1 MHPIKKKSGV
11 EMVFTELHTG
21 GKFNNSNYKT
31 SGGLHGV
38 GAAVVNALSKWLE
51 VEVKQDGKLHRQRFE
66 YAYDKEL
73 KKICRELQLHL

>member
-1 MHPIKKKSGV
+1 MEEEFQLEFILLRKKSGV

-21 GKFNNSNYKT
+21 GKFNNKNYKT

-51 VEVKQDGKLHRQRFE
+51 VEVHQNGNIYRQRFE
-66 YAYDKEL
+66 FAL
-73 KKICRELQLHL
+73 